1 MQPQYA
7 FRPSRDQQDG
17 RSAHHPVVIVGAGP
31 VGLSLAIDLALRG
44 VASVVLEAG
53 TSLGA
58 GSRAICYAKRS
69 LEILDRLGVGQR
81 MLDKGVTWQRGK
93 VFWREQM
100 VYAFDLLPEAGHRMP
115 AFVNLQQYYLEQF
128 LIERAQELSVDL
140 RFGHRLAG
148 VSTEDD
154 GVRIEIATPIGD
166 YAVTC
171 DWLLACDGAH
181 STVRHALGLA
191 TEGRV
196 FHDQF
201 LITDVRMEADFPP
214 ERWFWFDPPFHR
226 GQSALL
232 HSQPDNVWR
241 IDLQLGRDADPQ
253 VEARPERVITRLK
266 AMLGEHRR
274 FEIEWI
280 SIYTFRCGRLD
291 RFRHGR
297 VIFLGDA
304 AHQVSPFGARGFNGG
319 IQDADNLGWK
329 LAYVLAGLAPEALLD
344 SYDEERLVAAD
355 ENIRHS
361 TRSTEFITPH
371 NPASRAMRDAVLTL
385 AEHHEFARKMINSGR
400 LSTPTHLGFSS
411 LVMADRDRFAGGVAP
426 GSPCPDAPLRH
437 GDVPC
442 WLLHQLAPSA
452 TLLLFLD
459 HADALDARMAGA
471 LRSLAREPVPI
482 ESRIILCQAE
492 GAPPEIAG
500 VRALADVDG
509 LAARRYDA
517 APGTACLVRSD
528 QHVTARWRRF
538 EADAVRQAARRALD
552 GVGRTQPV
560 SERST
565 A

>member
-1 MQPQYA
+1 
-7 FRPSRDQQDG
+7 
-17 RSAHHPVVIVGAGP
+17 
-31 VGLSLAIDLALRG
+31 
-44 VASVVLEAG
+44 
-53 TSLGA
+53 
-58 GSRAICYAKRS
+58 
-69 LEILDRLGVGQR
+69 
-81 MLDKGVTWQRGK
+81 
-93 VFWREQM
+93 
-100 VYAFDLLPEAGHRMP
+100 
-115 AFVNLQQYYLEQF
+115 
-128 LIERAQELSVDL
+128 
-140 RFGHRLAG
+140 
-148 VSTEDD
+148 
-154 GVRIEIATPIGD
+154 
-166 YAVTC
+166 
-171 DWLLACDGAH
+171 
-181 STVRHALGLA
+181 
-191 TEGRV
+191 
-196 FHDQF
+196 
-201 LITDVRMEADFPP
+201 MEADFPP

-253 VEARPERVITRLK
+253 VEVKPERVITRLK

-400 LSTPTHLGFSS
+400 LSTPIHLGFSS

-426 GSPCPDAPLRH
+426 GSPCQDAPLQH
-437 GDVPC
+437 GDMPC

-517 APGTACLVRSD
+517 APGTAYLVRSD